1 MAIDLD
7 CTVTPNS
14 ARTIYSYSC
23 TVFPGSGQ
31 EDTLVCAV
39 GDVTV
44 EPCEFLCL
52 HCTKFPSVI
61 FLRA

>member
-1 MAIDLD
+1 MDISLD

-14 ARTIYSYSC
+14 AQTIYSYSC

-44 EPCEFLCL
+44 MPCEFSLSTL
-52 HCTKFPSVI
+52 YKVSI
-61 FLRA
+61 SDFLRA